1 MKKIICFHPAIAPYR
16 IDFFNAMAKRF
27 DQHLVLL
34 SKNLLNQKFDQESLV
49 SKLKCRLSYLLSG
62 IVIGGRHIK
71 YGFGRFIK
79 AEKPDI
85 VFGFEFGWT
94 VLAVWAYRTFMRGT
108 FKVYT
113 MTDDNEEQLRACRG
127 LRKLL
132 RNWVLRHIDGVI
144 VTNDS
149 SKKYLLELAPKLD
162 IGVVPIIY
170 DNATIR
176 ENEEVVF
183 ESAVKWRRENLKE
196 DECAAFF
203 IGRLAEVKNLMWLVD
218 RVEEDR
224 WPEKVKLFIIG
235 DGPLKES
242 LEKRLN
248 GSERLGSRMTLLGR
262 KEGFALQTFFAAE
275 DFLIL
280 PSLSETFGAVVS
292 ESLHWGARCLVS
304 SHVGAKDLVRE
315 VSGGEVFNGV
325 DDFFENLNRLLSCE
339 WNDNRPSLIEMGV
352 SQHIERLNFR

>member
-1 MKKIICFHPAIAPYR
+1 MKKVLCFHPAIAPYR

-27 DQHLVLL
+27 DLHLVLL
-34 SKNLLNQKFDQESLV
+34 SKNLLNQKFDQEKLV
-49 SKLKCRLSYLLSG
+49 AKLKCRVSYLLSG
-62 IVIGGRHIK
+62 VVIGGRHIK
-71 YGFGRFIK
+71 YGFGRFVK

-85 VFGFEFGWT
+85 VLGFEFGWT
-94 VLAVWAYRTFMRGT
+94 VLAVWAYRTFTRGT

-144 VTNDS
+144 VTNES

-162 IGVVPIIY
+162 IGAVPIIY

-183 ESAVKWRRENLKE
+183 AASVKWRRENLKE
-196 DECAAFF
+196 DEYAAFF
-203 IGRLAEVKNLMWLVD
+203 IGRLAEVKNLEWLID

-304 SHVGAKDLVRE
+304 SHVGAKDLVRD

-339 WNDNRPSLIEMGV
+339 WNENRPSLIEMGV
-352 SQHIERLNFR
+352 SQHMERLNFR